1 MAKLKVLIVDDE
13 PGICSGITRILSRYS
28 VKFPFLEEEFT
39 FETREVGTGEEAL
52 KIIDREGSDIIL
64 LDNKLPGIYGID
76 VLEHINN
83 KQIDCSVMMITS
95 YASLDLA
102 IKATDNGAYNFVP
115 KPFTPQELK
124 SAIESITKHLY
135 LRRMTK
141 NLNNED
147 KKIRNQ
153 FLSVLS
159 HELKLPLSAIEG
171 YLRIM
176 KDRIAGERIEDYDDM
191 VNRSLERIKGMR
203 LLISDLLD
211 LTKIESDRKNSDRK
225 KINLTDIAHASKE
238 IISPMAVQKNVNVII
253 DSDPE
258 HVFFNGD
265 GEKFEIIFNNLIS
278 NAVKYN
284 KDNGEVC
291 CVLRDFQDKTAI
303 TVSDTGIGISNEDIP
318 CLFQEFVRIKNDKTR
333 RISGSGLGLSI
344 IRKIVEDI
352 YKGKIYVESVPD
364 QGTVFSVELPKSI
377 TETETAE

>member
-52 KIIDREGSDIIL
+52 EIIDREGADIIL

-124 SAIESITKHLY
+124 TAIESITKHLY

-176 KDRIAGERIEDYDDM
+176 KDRIAGEKIEDYDDM

-211 LTKIESDRKNSDRK
+211 LTKIESDSKTSDRK
-225 KINLTDIAHASKE
+225 KINLTDIAHTSKE
-238 IISPMAVQKNVNVII
+238 IISPMAAQKNVNIII

-265 GEKFEIIFNNLIS
+265 NEKFEIIFNNLIS

-284 KDNGEVC
+284 KDNGEVR
-291 CVLRDFQDKTAI
+291 CVLRDFQDKATI

-318 CLFQEFVRIKNDKTR
+318 CLFQEFVRIKNNKTR
-333 RISGSGLGLSI
+333 KISGSGLGLSI

-352 YKGKIYVESVPD
+352 YKGKISVESVPD
-364 QGTVFSVELPKSI
+364 QGTVFSVELPKYFEKS
-377 TETETAE
+377 

>member
-1 MAKLKVLIVDDE
+1 MAKLRVLIVDDE
-13 PGICSGITRILSRYS
+13 PGICSGISRILSGYS
-28 VKFPFLEEEFT
+28 VSFPFLEEEFT
-39 FETREVGTGEEAL
+39 FDTREVGTGEEAL
-52 KIIDREGSDIIL
+52 EIINREGADIIL
-64 LDNKLPGIYGID
+64 LDNKLPGVYGID

-102 IKATDNGAYNFVP
+102 IKATNNGAYNFVP

-124 SAIESITKHLY
+124 TAMESITKHLY

-141 NLNNED
+141 DLKNED
-147 KKIRNQ
+147 KQIRNQ

-176 KDRIAGERIEDYDDM
+176 KDRMAGDSIEAYDEM

-211 LTKIESDRKNSDRK
+211 LTRIESDKKNSNRK
-225 KINLTDIAHASKE
+225 KINITEIAFTSKE
-238 IISPMAVQKNVNVII
+238 IVSPMAAQKKVNVII
-253 DSDPE
+253 DSDPA
-258 HVFFNGD
+258 HIFYL
-265 GEKFEIIFNNLIS
+265 GEREEIEIIFNNLIS

-284 KDNGEVC
+284 RDNGEVR
-291 CVLRDFQDKTAI
+291 CVLKEFQDSI
-303 TVSDTGIGISNEDIP
+303 TIAVSDTGIGISEEDIP
-318 CLFQEFVRIKNDKTR
+318 SLFQEFVRIKNDKTR
-333 RISGSGLGLSI
+333 KISGSGLGLSI

-352 YKGKIYVESVPD
+352 YKGKISVKSVPD
-364 QGTVFSVELPKSI
+364 EGTVFLVELPMQSKNSGSD
-377 TETETAE
+377 A